1 MRENPHLFLSLKK
14 GEEKGYGELT
24 L

>member
-1 MRENPHLFLSLKK
+1 MEETLTLILSLKK